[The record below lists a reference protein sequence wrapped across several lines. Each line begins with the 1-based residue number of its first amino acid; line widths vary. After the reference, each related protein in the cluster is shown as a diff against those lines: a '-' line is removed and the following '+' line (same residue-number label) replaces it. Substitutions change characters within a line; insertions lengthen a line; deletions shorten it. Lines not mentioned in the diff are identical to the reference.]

1 LAGEIVRAASS
12 AASEIVALFSRQLS
26 DRELE
31 LYARIAEGG
40 KPMTFVHTMADHE
53 DAAERRNVVM
63 LAERYLRERAIV
75 PQRIFTV
82 STQEYREALAAGRA
96 PAGWNELLALRET
109 LQAHAEEHM
118 ARLARAE
125 RERAERERL
134 AAAAPAADAPGRAS
148 FLGRF
153 FGRR

>member
-1 LAGEIVRAASS
+1 
-12 AASEIVALFSRQLS
+12 
-26 DRELE
+26 
-31 LYARIAEGG
+31 
-40 KPMTFVHTMADHE
+40 
-53 DAAERRNVVM
+53 
-63 LAERYLRERAIV
+63 V